1 MFCYLSSSGTLV
13 GDKCNVC
20 ERAWQLSP
28 SQRRES
34 WPFWLTGVYIY
45 ILRYYL
51 EARFAFSTPQCKCSV
66 F

>member
-28 SQRRES
+28 SQLRES
-34 WPFWLTGVYIY
+34 WPFGLTGVYI
-45 ILRYYL
+45 IIIHFGVLFRG
-51 EARFAFSTPQCKCSV
+51 QICI
-66 F
+66 